1 LKESRAFGLA
11 LLVELVPV
19 ARALVLV
26 PVGSRRDTFA
36 LCTAYSTVLQ
46 TSILNSC
53 GRAPIRTLAAAI
65 SYNQHRKHTHHTKFE
80 NIYTYSN
87 SYFYVAVTE
96 NLT

>member
-26 PVGSRRDTFA
+26 PIGSRRNTFA

-46 TSILNSC
+46 TPILNPC
-53 GRAPIRTLAAAI
+53 CRAPVRTLAAAI
-65 SYNQHRKHTHHTKFE
+65 SYHQHTKHT
-80 NIYTYSN
+80 
-87 SYFYVAVTE
+87 SYQV
-96 NLT
+96 